1 MISYISQFSKELI
14 DEYIDWSIV
23 FMVLSF
29 VVFKKKMNISMERG
43 IKQKDEMRKKNR
55 KIKP

>member
-43 IKQKDEMRKKNR
+43 IK
-55 KIKP
+55 